1 MSKNH
6 KKVCR
11 ILNCIE
17 HFVILVS
24 AITGCLYIS
33 VFDSLFGIPIGITSF
48 AIELNNSV
56 KTARIRKCKSLI
68 DKKKKES

>member
-17 HFVILVS
+17 HFVILVF

-56 KTARIRKCKSLI
+56 KTTRIRKCKSLI
-68 DKKKKES
+68 DKKKKKS